1 MRALWGTVTA
11 LGALFWFVIGA
22 ELVTAVTVYLH

>member
-11 LGALFWFVIGA
+11 FGALFWLVIGA
-22 ELVTAVTVYLH
+22 ELVAAVTVYLH